1 MKEKKQEV
9 TIKEEDFEPV
19 EDIYV
24 CGLVDVIISFAERND
39 KHVHVKTSIHKDTRG
54 DITFIRNDG
63 TLGIL
68 SSVKPQGSSIK
79 ISNSTIAQVSTGSG
93 NIQIMNIAGKRQ
105 NNGKSNH
112 VQIICTDNEAGNIII
127 DGNNI
132 KESPRPKMEITAPKG
147 TAIDSSCLWGNI
159 SYK

>member
-1 MKEKKQEV
+1 MKENQQEV
-9 TIKEEDFEPV
+9 IVKEEDFEPV

-24 CGLVDVIISFAERND
+24 CGLVDIIVFFAERND

-54 DITFIRNDG
+54 DITFFRSDG

-68 SSVKPQGSSIK
+68 SSVKPQDSSIK

-93 NIQIMNIAGKRQ
+93 DIQVINVAGKPHA
-105 NNGKSNH
+105 GSN
-112 VQIICTDNEAGNIII
+112 VQIICIDNEAGNIII

-132 KESPRPKMEITAPKG
+132 KKSPRPEMEITAPRG
-147 TAIDSSCLWGNI
+147 ITIDSSCLWGNI